1 MIRNKFLKTTL
12 SLLMAGVLL
21 IGATGCAKQEPV
33 QKQSSTKVKKEE
45 SKEDKAKKDLYK
57 DVKIGV
63 VNIGASTDKAGYTFA
78 HINGIKGMMS
88 SLGIK
93 DDQIMY
99 KDNIPDGQADLAKIK
114 AAIQECIDAKC
125 NIIFGTSYGFKEAM
139 AELAELYPEIYF
151 SHCSGELSNSKNF
164 NRYFGKIYQPFY
176 LAGIAAGLK
185 TQTNKIGFVSA
196 WGTTVSESA
205 YCINAFAMGVASVNK
220 NAKVYSYKINS
231 WGDEKLETEAATY
244 LVKNKADVI
253 AQDTDSKAPQLIAEK
268 NNVWSIGY
276 NSDMSKDAPKAT
288 LLSVVWNW
296 SSYYTYAVKSM
307 VDKSWTAPNYFGGM
321 KEGLIGITELA
332 DFNADGAQ
340 EKIDDATKKFTSG
353 SWDVFT
359 GVIPTNKKTTVG
371 TEGKAMDDDTV
382 QFKTN
387 WLYQNVVEVGPNK

>member
-220 NAKVYSYKINS
+220 NAKVYSF
-231 WGDEKLETEAATY
+231 
-244 LVKNKADVI
+244 
-253 AQDTDSKAPQLIAEK
+253 Q
-268 NNVWSIGY
+268 
-276 NSDMSKDAPKAT
+276 
-288 LLSVVWNW
+288 
-296 SSYYTYAVKSM
+296 
-307 VDKSWTAPNYFGGM
+307 
-321 KEGLIGITELA
+321 
-332 DFNADGAQ
+332 
-340 EKIDDATKKFTSG
+340 
-353 SWDVFT
+353 
-359 GVIPTNKKTTVG
+359 
-371 TEGKAMDDDTV
+371 
-382 QFKTN
+382 
-387 WLYQNVVEVGPNK
+387 